1 MNVMTDTIISTAAG
15 APLKVYTVSD
25 LHLFCRRSLAD
36 RHMDR
41 IAQAAAKADA
51 FVFNGDI
58 FDFRWSIFA
67 NTAETA
73 RESVRWLEK
82 FVQARPECQFHYVLG
97 NHDHV
102 QAFMDEMHELAER
115 THNLSWDPYYVK
127 IGNALFL
134 HGDCTVWKM
143 TARDLEE
150 FRRGWLDEEPRGE
163 FVNRIY
169 DMAFRTRTHC
179 AVSKMFFP
187 RARVIQRMAHYLDD
201 IGEGVG
207 SATKRVYFGH
217 THLAIDGHEHRGQLF
232 YNGGAPMPGLS
243 FRVMEAATV

>member
-1 MNVMTDTIISTAAG
+1 MAMNPNAAPSA
-15 APLKVYTVSD
+15 APVPPKVYTVSD
-25 LHLFCRRSLAD
+25 LHLFCRRSQAESY
-36 RHMDR
+36 MPR
-41 IAQAAAKADA
+41 IAQAAATADA

-58 FDFRWSIFA
+58 FDFRWSIFSS
-67 NTAETA
+67 TAETA

-102 QAFMDEMHELAER
+102 QAFLDEMHELSER
-115 THNLSWDPYYVK
+115 THNLAWDPYYVK

-134 HGDCTVWKM
+134 HGDCTVFKM

-169 DMAFRTRTHC
+169 DFAFRTHTHR

-187 RARVIQRMAHYLDD
+187 RARVISRMAHYLDN
-201 IGEGVG
+201 IGEGAG
-207 SATKRVYFGH
+207 SGTKRIYFGH
-217 THLAIDGHEHRGQLF
+217 THLAIDGHEHRGQIF
-232 YNGGAPMPGLS
+232 YNGGAPMPGLR
-243 FRVMEAATV
+243 FDVMQAAIG